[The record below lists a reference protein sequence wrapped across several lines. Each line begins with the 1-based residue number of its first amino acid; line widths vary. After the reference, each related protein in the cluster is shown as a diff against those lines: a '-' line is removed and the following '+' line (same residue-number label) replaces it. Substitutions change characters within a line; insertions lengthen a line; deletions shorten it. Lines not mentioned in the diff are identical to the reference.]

1 MVISSRP
8 RPGARGGTISG
19 GPISP
24 TVGLVIL
31 CITETVSWGLLYYS
45 LPAAMD
51 PISDA
56 TGWPRSLITAGFSGG
71 MLVAAF
77 AGVPTGRLLD
87 RFGPGVTMT
96 AGSVIGALG
105 LVVIATAPNLIVF
118 GLGWLVTGV
127 AKSLVLYQAAF
138 AAVTQWYGER
148 RVRPL
153 TILTLA
159 GGFASTIFAPL
170 VAFLITQFGWRHAYL
185 ILAAGMFV
193 ITTPLHAWLLR
204 LPWGARDGQ
213 SHRIDEDHVHRVSRS
228 ARFRVLQ
235 GVMTLTTLGMFAVT
249 LNLVPVLTGHGASYR
264 LAAAGLGLVGVGQVA
279 GRLGYALVPARHGPG
294 IRLAV
299 VGGAAAVVLLVLA
312 MLPGPLWLLLSL
324 GIVAGMA
331 RGCHTL
337 VQATAVSDRWGTL
350 NFPTINGIF
359 SVPLLAASALA
370 PVAGSALGGAVGYP
384 AMTAIMGAVVGIAS
398 IAALR
403 T

>member
-1 MVISSRP
+1 MISP
-8 RPGARGGTISG
+8 RRRRSSSGPTITAA
-19 GPISP
+19 PISP
-24 TVGLVIL
+24 TAGLVIL

-51 PISDA
+51 PISA
-56 TGWPRSLITAGFSGG
+56 STGWPRSLITAGFSAG
-71 MLVAAF
+71 MLVAAI
-77 AGVPTGRLLD
+77 AGIPTGRLLD
-87 RFGPGVTMT
+87 RFGPGITMT
-96 AGSVIGALG
+96 AGSVIGSLG
-105 LVVIATAPNLIVF
+105 LVIVAVAPNLMVF
-118 GLGWLVTGV
+118 ALGWLVTGT

-153 TILTLA
+153 TVLTLA

-170 VAFLITQFGWRHAYL
+170 VAFLVTHVGWRQSYL
-185 ILAAGMFV
+185 IMAAGMFV
-193 ITTPLHAWLLR
+193 ITVPLHALLLR
-204 LPWGARDGQ
+204 LPWSARDPKSG
-213 SHRIDEDHVHRVSRS
+213 RIDENHVRRVTRS

-235 GVMTLTTLGMFAVT
+235 GVMTMTTLGMFAVT
-249 LNLVPVLTGHGASYR
+249 LNLVPVLTGHGASYQ

-294 IRLAV
+294 VRLAA
-299 VGGAAAVVLLVLA
+299 VGGAAAVILLVLA
-312 MLPGPLWLLLSL
+312 ALPGPLWLLLGL

-337 VQATAVSDRWGTL
+337 VQATAVSDRWGTI

-359 SVPLLAASALA
+359 SAPLLAASALA
-370 PVAGSALGGAVGYP
+370 PVAGSAIGGAIGYP
-384 AMTAIMGAVVGIAS
+384 AMTAVMGGLVGLAS
-398 IAALR
+398 IVAIR